1 MKHEQDRKHGVS
13 RIAGVVLA
21 GLVSVAAS
29 GVRGEEKAPP
39 ADAYAPIDIRQI
51 KVGGELGR
59 RMDITVSN
67 NLLKIDIDKDFL
79 APFAAK
85 NARGNDVYIG
95 LGKTLDGMVQLA
107 ATTGS
112 DALTARKKH
121 VVDELVKLQQPDG
134 YIGIM
139 LPEQRTWRLWD
150 LHEQSYI
157 IYALIDDSRL
167 FGEERSLATARK
179 LADYILSRWPTKPA
193 DWAKSL
199 SGTEWLFTTG
209 LKRAFLTLH
218 EATGD
223 RRYLDFVVRDLQS
236 KEWDPPLVLG
246 RHGMIEGHSYSYFSH
261 CLVQLDLYRLDPQAM
276 LLGPTQRAMD
286 FLLAKDGMAITG
298 GAGHD
303 ECWSDE
309 QRGTGNLGE
318 TCSTLY
324 QTLVYDSLLRMKGES
339 RWGDLLERTL
349 YNAAFGAQSPDG
361 RKLRYYVPF
370 EGPRVYFDRD
380 TYCCPGNYRRLVG
393 TVPSLVYYRAG
404 NGVAVNLYTPS
415 RATVEGVGG
424 TAVVLSQETDY
435 PNSGKV
441 TLRVEP
447 QRSAKFPLLLRIP
460 GWCAKASVA
469 VNGTP
474 NASPAKSGEFMKI
487 DRTWQSGDKVTLDMA
502 MPWRFVAGRKTQAGR
517 AAVMRG
523 PLVYTLS
530 PTRIALT
537 LTAPPATKETPVGID
552 VLANYPEWP
561 VEQNCTRGKPMKIGA
576 KEYARGLFCHAVSK
590 MIVRLPGAGKSFS
603 AIVGVDANNDPGVK
617 GSVVFSVSVAGKQ
630 AYASPVLQGKAEGVP
645 VAVNL
650 GGAREFTLEASDGG
664 DGIAYDW
671 SCWAEAQVTLNDG
684 TSVDLGKMPLRDLR
698 PKPLVANVTPTPD
711 PRRLVLL
718 PETVEFVADDAS
730 VRPGGTACRIKAD
743 LDKADKGA
751 FTLTLTEF
759 PDPDAQATY
768 FLLPDLKAA
777 VSDEWMRRESK

>member
-1 MKHEQDRKHGVS
+1 M
-13 RIAGVVLA
+13 AGAVLA
-21 GLVSVAAS
+21 GLMLVAAN
-29 GVRGEEKAPP
+29 GAKGAEKMTTN
-39 ADAYAPIDIRQI
+39 DVYAPIDIRQI
-51 KVGGELGR
+51 KIGGELGR

-79 APFAAK
+79 AAFVAR
-85 NARGNDVYIG
+85 NARGNDAYIG
-95 LGKTLDGMVQLA
+95 LGKTLDGMVRLA

-121 VVDELVKLQQPDG
+121 VVDELIRLQQPDG

-139 LPEQRTWRLWD
+139 LPEERTWRLWD

-179 LADYILSRWPTKPA
+179 LADYILGRWPTKPA
-193 DWAKSL
+193 EWVKSL
-199 SGTEWLFTTG
+199 PGTEWLCTIG

-218 EATGD
+218 EATDD
-223 RRYLDFVVRDLQS
+223 RRYLDFVVRDLQA
-236 KEWDPPLVLG
+236 KEWDPPIVLG

-261 CLVQLDLYRLDPQAM
+261 CLVQLELYRLDPQAA
-276 LLGPTQRAMD
+276 LLKPTQRAVD
-286 FLLAKDGMAITG
+286 FLLARDGMAVTG

-324 QTLVYDSLLRMKGES
+324 QMLVYDSLLRMKGES

-361 RKLRYYVPF
+361 RRLRYYVPF

-380 TYCCPGNYRRLVG
+380 TYCCPGNYRRLIAN
-393 TVPSLVYYRAG
+393 VPSLIYYQVG

-415 RATVEGVGG
+415 RVTVEGVGG
-424 TAVVLSQETDY
+424 TAVILSQETDY

-447 QRSAKFPLLLRIP
+447 QRSAAFPLLLRIP
-460 GWCAKASVA
+460 GWCAKASVS

-474 NASPAKSGEFMKI
+474 NASTAKSGEFLKI

-502 MPWRFVAGRKTQAGR
+502 MPWRFVAGRKTQVGR

-523 PLVYTLS
+523 PLVYTLN
-530 PTRIALT
+530 
-537 LTAPPATKETPVGID
+537 PAKNSAV
-552 VLANYPEWP
+552 A
-561 VEQNCTRGKPMKIGA
+561 IGDF
-576 KEYARGLFCHAVSK
+576 K
-590 MIVRLPGAGKSFS
+590 
-603 AIVGVDANNDPGVK
+603 
-617 GSVVFSVSVAGKQ
+617 
-630 AYASPVLQGKAEGVP
+630 
-645 VAVNL
+645 
-650 GGAREFTLEASDGG
+650 
-664 DGIAYDW
+664 
-671 SCWAEAQVTLNDG
+671 
-684 TSVDLGKMPLRDLR
+684 
-698 PKPLVANVTPTPD
+698 
-711 PRRLVLL
+711 RLVVL
-718 PETVEFVADDAS
+718 PDTAELVQNDATL
-730 VRPGGTACRIKAD
+730 RPGGTTCRIKAD

-759 PDPDAQATY
+759 PDPDGQATY
-768 FLLPDLKAA
+768 FLLPDPKAA
-777 VSDEWMRRESK
+777 VSDELISSESK